1 MWTNKTG
8 WLFDIC
14 CDIMYYTYFRNICI
28 PTWSISS
35 FTSFQDSSTRS
46 LCLSVNSGQLTT
58 KLPLSWSVCP
68 LLSGKYF
75 RLGWAFTV
83 LFLRIASFRFFEY
96 IQPMFAPRISSLQME
111 NSAVNFEI
119 YIPNDENRNS
129 LYYSLSF
136 IFMSVPKHNH
146 FGFIPRSTHNYSKRW
161 MSHMSLT
168 TCESWHSRFFF
179 KILCYI
185 KKPITLPTV
194 IINVVDALGKTKQ
207 GGILSL
213 QLEFSCMFYY
223 VNISLDFRAS
233 ELMEFTHVY
242 SKSDT
247 VIFRCQLN
255 GCSARLVTY

>member
-1 MWTNKTG
+1 
-8 WLFDIC
+8 
-14 CDIMYYTYFRNICI
+14 
-28 PTWSISS
+28 
-35 FTSFQDSSTRS
+35 
-46 LCLSVNSGQLTT
+46 
-58 KLPLSWSVCP
+58 
-68 LLSGKYF
+68 
-75 RLGWAFTV
+75 
-83 LFLRIASFRFFEY
+83 
-96 IQPMFAPRISSLQME
+96 
-111 NSAVNFEI
+111 
-119 YIPNDENRNS
+119 
-129 LYYSLSF
+129 
-136 IFMSVPKHNH
+136 
-146 FGFIPRSTHNYSKRW
+146 
-161 MSHMSLT
+161 MSHVSLT